1 MGQRRWSSE
10 GGAAPS
16 PPPKVY
22 SGGASPASS
31 APVSARPGFPCASSP
46 AEGGPWPPCAA
57 WVAAAAAAAAAASA
71 VVPLAGLRT
80 GQGSNL
86 DEPAAAAELEAA
98 LEAAAGAPG

>member
-1 MGQRRWSSE
+1 M
-10 GGAAPS
+10 
-16 PPPKVY
+16 Y

-57 WVAAAAAAAAAASA
+57 WVAAAAAASA

-98 LEAAAGAPG
+98 AGAPG